1 MRFHEFGVYEINM
14 MLAAIAVPNNVFDV
28 SGDFARVAPGSVR
41 PPSSVIF
48 TARMN
53 RDEFGCKFRACSSLN
68 QGSQTS
74 RVDWL
79 VTPDPR
85 RFRQSSAN

>member
-14 MLAAIAVPNNVFDV
+14 MLAAISVPNNVFDV

-41 PPSSVIF
+41 PPNNVIF

-53 RDEFGCKFRACSSLN
+53 RDEFGCKFRARSSIN
-68 QGSQTS
+68 
-74 RVDWL
+74 
-79 VTPDPR
+79 
-85 RFRQSSAN
+85 